1 MISSNTIYDFCIKDV
16 ITIYDFCIKDVTGA
30 NYEWVITPAKLGF
43 PMPLPVS
50 HIRVSSVLIL
60 LTGIIQAKITDA
72 IGAAN
77 ARHVRMTSEGNIT
90 FTITGSEVAISRV
103 RD

>member
-1 MISSNTIYDFCIKDV
+1 M
-16 ITIYDFCIKDVTGA
+16 TGA

-60 LTGIIQAKITDA
+60 LSGIVQAINTDA

-77 ARHVRMTSEGNIT
+77 ARHIRVTSERNIT
-90 FTITGSEVAISRV
+90 STITGSEVAISRV